1 MRRTRIEIWNFTL
14 KTVSNISSEYK
25 TDIDISAYRSLLFDD
40 KFKLDLSIY
49 DSVEKLVSE
58 YIVINEL
65 LIRAFK
71 NSYENLV
78 IYMDKNIYPETE
90 EEELVRLAE
99 GSEYSQNTAQTEF
112 RFSHTDVPFL
122 M

>member
-1 MRRTRIEIWNFTL
+1 MEVWNFTL
-14 KTVSNISSEYK
+14 KTVSDISSEYK
-25 TDIDISAYRSLLFDD
+25 ADIDISAYRSLLFDD
-40 KFKLDLSIY
+40 KFKLDLSVY

-58 YIVINEL
+58 YILINEL

-90 EEELVRLAE
+90 EEELVRLAG
-99 GSEYSQNTAQTEF
+99 GSEYGQHPAQTEF